1 MARYI
6 TLEAKSIARW
16 EQAPQPVGILVTNPP
31 YGKRIGADDMN
42 ALYKTIGTTLK
53 HVFTG
58 YHAWIIG
65 YTDEYFSQ
73 IGLAPSQKVELNNG
87 GLDCELREYVLFEGS
102 KRSFRKAGGAIK
114 EERVERRPKRNNTP
128 PTTTGHTAA
137 QDRTVAAPKPDAR
150 QRPVREIREQTQRK
164 PPGTA
169 PRTGQQGSRREHTP
183 SAEVVV
189 ARQEAKH
196 PCQQRN
202 SAQPHMEGTQEK
214 NTDNTDT
221 QK

>member
-1 MARYI
+1 MHGLSGTPTNISARSDWRRRRKWNS
-6 TLEAKSIARW
+6 TTAVSTASFASTCFRRLEAQFQESR
-16 EQAPQPVGILVTNPP
+16 
-31 YGKRIGADDMN
+31 
-42 ALYKTIGTTLK
+42 
-53 HVFTG
+53 
-58 YHAWIIG
+58 
-65 YTDEYFSQ
+65 
-73 IGLAPSQKVELNNG
+73 
-87 GLDCELREYVLFEGS
+87 
-102 KRSFRKAGGAIK
+102 GAIK

-128 PTTTGHTAA
+128 PTTTAI
-137 QDRTVAAPKPDAR
+137 QPPKTDSRRSEADAR

-183 SAEVVV
+183 SAGAVV